1 MKKNNQ
7 SYKSLAPLWGIS
19 KKSTARRGKS
29 KGVRRTGKGSLFFF
43 FLFSTLLLQSCLKD
57 QEDVF
62 DKSSS
67 LRMQEVLD
75 KTKAALTGNENGWTL
90 DYYPSRDLS
99 YGGIAYAIQFKG
111 TEATVYSQNAE
122 KGETSLY
129 KLTNDDGP
137 VLSFDT
143 YNSLM
148 HAYATPSSSEYEAKD
163 GDFEFIIMDVQS
175 DLITL
180 KGKRSGNMMYMHRLS
195 LPAKEYIAAVQN
207 IEEKMY
213 SGKYAFVIDGD
224 SILVRRTGN
233 VFLFTDPKTGESTEM
248 PFITT
253 TTGFELKDTVT
264 IMGKNVEGFN
274 YSENGIWANP
284 TDNSIALVAIP
295 QPLTEFL
302 TTHYWF
308 FKASAMSEKALKLF
322 NKAKEGSAE
331 IGEEIKYMILGP
343 NDILDGYS
351 GAFGFSFVSG
361 DSKGNYGGSL
371 VLDAD
376 ILTDDILTL
385 YFTGKVE
392 GDGGWYFSNAN
403 YNYVISALTGAKGFS
418 YTLTADNLKN
428 PTWIKMLQIDDPEMY
443 FTVYKE
449 EIASPFDN

>member
-1 MKKNNQ
+1 MIKNNQ
-7 SYKSLAPLWGIS
+7 SYKSLAPLWG
-19 KKSTARRGKS
+19 

-195 LPAKEYIAAVQN
+195 QPAKEYIAAVQN

-264 IMGKNVEGFN
+264 IMGKNVTAFN

-302 TTHYWF
+302 TTHNWF

-322 NKAKEGSAE
+322 NYAKEGSAGE
-331 IGEEIKYMILGP
+331 GEEIRYMILGP
-343 NDILDGYS
+343 NDILDYS
-351 GAFGFSFVSG
+351 GAFGFSFISG
-361 DSKGNYGGSL
+361 NFAGSL

-385 YFTGKVE
+385 YYTGKGE

-403 YNYVISALTGAKGFS
+403 YNYVISALTGARGFS

-428 PTWIKMLQIDDPEMY
+428 PTWIKMQQIDDPEMY

>member
-7 SYKSLAPLWGIS
+7 SYKSLAPLWG
-19 KKSTARRGKS
+19 

-43 FLFSTLLLQSCLKD
+43 LLLSTLLFQSCLKD

-75 KTKAALTGNENGWTL
+75 KTKAALTGNENGWAL
-90 DYYPSRDLS
+90 DYYPNRKLE

-137 VLSFDT
+137 ILCFDS

-163 GDFEFIIMDVQS
+163 GDFEFIIMDVQ
-175 DLITL
+175 DDIITL

-195 LPAKEYIAAVQN
+195 QPAKEYIAAVQN

-233 VFLFTDPKTGESTEM
+233 VFLFTDPMTGESTEM

-302 TTHYWF
+302 TTHNWF

-322 NKAKEGSAE
+322 NYAKEGSAGE
-331 IGEEIKYMILGP
+331 GEEIRYMILGP
-343 NDILDGYS
+343 NDILDYS
-351 GAFGFSFVSG
+351 GAFGFSFIS
-361 DSKGNYGGSL
+361 GNYAGSL
-371 VLDAD
+371 VLEAD

-385 YFTGKVE
+385 YFTGKGE

-403 YNYVISALTGAKGFS
+403 YNYVIGALTGAKGFS

-428 PTWIKMLQIDDPEMY
+428 PTWIKMQQIDDPEMY

-449 EIASPFDN
+449 QIASPFDN

>member
-7 SYKSLAPLWGIS
+7 SYKSLAPLWG
-19 KKSTARRGKS
+19 

-43 FLFSTLLLQSCLKD
+43 LLLSTLLFQSCLKD

-75 KTKAALTGNENGWTL
+75 KTKAALTGNENGWAL

-111 TEATVYSQNAE
+111 TEATVYSQKSE
-122 KGETSLY
+122 KSETSLY

-137 VLSFDT
+137 ILSFDS

-148 HAYATPSSSEYEAKD
+148 HAYATPSADEYEAKD

-195 LPAKEYIAAVQN
+195 QPAKEYIAAVQN

-224 SILVRRTGN
+224 SILTRRIGN

-253 TTGFELKDTVT
+253 TTGFEMKDTVSV
-264 IMGKNVEGFN
+264 MGKNVTAFN
-274 YSENGIWANP
+274 YSDNGIWANP

-331 IGEEIKYMILGP
+331 IGEEVKYMIIGP
-343 NDILDGYS
+343 NDVIGYS
-351 GAFGFSFVSG
+351 GAFGFSFMSG

-376 ILTDDILTL
+376 ILTDEILTL

-418 YTLTADNLKN
+418 YTLTADDLKS
-428 PTWIKMLQIDDPEMY
+428 PTWIKMQQIDDPEMY

>member
-1 MKKNNQ
+1 MKHDNH
-7 SYKSLAPLWGIS
+7 IS
-19 KKSTARRGKS
+19 HSNILPFGKAWL
-29 KGVRRTGKGSLFFF
+29 GF
-43 FLFSTLLLQSCLKD
+43 FLLLSTLLLQSCLKD

-75 KTKAALTGNENGWTL
+75 KTKATLTGNENGWAL

-137 VLSFDT
+137 VLSFDS

-148 HAYATPSSSEYEAKD
+148 HAYATPSPDEYEAKD

-175 DLITL
+175 DIITL

-195 LPAKEYIAAVQN
+195 QPAKEYIAAVKN
-207 IEEKMY
+207 IDEKMY

-224 SILVRRTGN
+224 SILTRRVGN
-233 VFLFTDPKTGESTEM
+233 VFLFTDPNTGESTEM

-284 TDNSIALVAIP
+284 TDNSIALVALP

-308 FKASAMSEKALKLF
+308 FKASAMSEKALKYF
-322 NKAKEGSAE
+322 NQAKEGSAGE
-331 IGEEIKYMILGP
+331 GEEIKYMILGP
-343 NDILDGYS
+343 NDVLGYS
-351 GAFGFSFVSG
+351 GALGFSFIS
-361 DSKGNYGGSL
+361 GNYAGSL
-371 VLDAD
+371 VLEAD

-385 YFTGKVE
+385 YFTGKGE
-392 GDGGWYFSNAN
+392 GDGGWYFSNAK
-403 YNYVISALTGAKGFS
+403 YNYVIAALTGSKGFS
-418 YTLTADNLKN
+418 YTLTADDLKS
-428 PTWIKMLQIDDPEMY
+428 PTWIKMQQIDDPEMY

>member
-7 SYKSLAPLWGIS
+7 SYKSLAHLWG
-19 KKSTARRGKS
+19 

-43 FLFSTLLLQSCLKD
+43 LLFSTLLLQSCLKD

-75 KTKAALTGNENGWTL
+75 KTKAALTGNENGWSL

-331 IGEEIKYMILGP
+331 IGEEVKYMIIGP
-343 NDILDGYS
+343 NDVLGYS
-351 GAFGFSFVSG
+351 GAFGFSFMSG
-361 DSKGNYGGSL
+361 DSKGNFGGSL

-385 YFTGKVE
+385 YYTGKVE

-403 YNYVISALTGAKGFS
+403 YNYVISALTGPAGFS

-428 PTWIKMLQIDDPEMY
+428 PTWIKMQQIDDPEMY

>member
-1 MKKNNQ
+1 MKHDNHIGHSNI
-7 SYKSLAPLWGIS
+7 LPL
-19 KKSTARRGKS
+19 GKAWL
-29 KGVRRTGKGSLFFF
+29 GFF

-308 FKASAMSEKALKLF
+308 FKASAMSEKALAFF
-322 NKAKEGSAE
+322 NKAKQGSGDEGETITS
-331 IGEEIKYMILGP
+331 MILGP
-343 NDILDGYS
+343 NDCLGYS
-351 GAFGFSFVSG
+351 GQFGFSFQSG
-361 DSKGNYGGSL
+361 AYKGSL
-371 VLDAD
+371 TIEPDL
-376 ILTDDILTL
+376 LTDDIVTL
-385 YFTGKVE
+385 YFAGKGE
-392 GDGGWYFSNAN
+392 GNGVWYYNYAQ
-403 YNYVISALTGAKGFS
+403 YNYVIAALCGPKGFS
-418 YTLTADNLKN
+418 YYLTTDNAKN
-428 PTWIKMLQIDDPEMY
+428 PTWIRLERADAPEMY
-443 FTVYKE
+443 FTLYKD
-449 EIASPFDN
+449 EIDNPFDK

>member
-1 MKKNNQ
+1 MKKN
-7 SYKSLAPLWGIS
+7 S
-19 KKSTARRGKS
+19 KLQNIR
-29 KGVRRTGKGSLFFF
+29 SLFVGSAPSLRGRAGGEAVLSF
-43 FLFSTLLLQSCLKD
+43 FLLLSTLLFQSCLKD
-57 QEDVF
+57 QEDIF

-75 KTKAALTGNENGWTL
+75 KTKAALTGNENGWSL
-90 DYYPSRDLS
+90 DYYPNRNLT

-111 TEATVYSQNAE
+111 TEATVYSQEADHS
-122 KGETSLY
+122 ETSLY

-195 LPAKEYIAAVQN
+195 QPAKEYIAAVQN

-302 TTHYWF
+302 TTHNWF

-322 NKAKEGSAE
+322 NYAKEGSAGE
-331 IGEEIKYMILGP
+331 GEEIRYMILGP
-343 NDILDGYS
+343 NDILDYS
-351 GAFGFSFVSG
+351 GAFGFSFISG
-361 DSKGNYGGSL
+361 NFRGSL

-385 YFTGKVE
+385 YYTGKVE

-428 PTWIKMLQIDDPEMY
+428 PTWIKMQQIDDPEMY